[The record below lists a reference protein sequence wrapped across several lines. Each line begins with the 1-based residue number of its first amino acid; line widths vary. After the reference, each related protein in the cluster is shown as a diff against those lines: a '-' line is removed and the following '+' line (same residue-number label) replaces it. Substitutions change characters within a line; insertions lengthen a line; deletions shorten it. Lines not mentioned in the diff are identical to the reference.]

1 MNFSPFSRKPTKK
14 PPGRSSSSKRKSDL
28 EVQLELTSSQKRE
41 VERKAAE
48 MQRKI
53 EEIPRRIKRLKDE
66 ERRKIKQRAVRTPT
80 MKGVGSSFY
89 KLPVVHAGVKLTRS
103 QRRILRNRLIL
114 LSAVLMAVL
123 VLLWKT
129 VR

>member
-14 PPGRSSSSKRKSDL
+14 PPGRPSSSKRKSDL

-48 MQRKI
+48 MQKKI
-53 EEIPRRIKRLKDE
+53 DEIPRRIKRLKDE